1 MVTNINHPLPPF
13 ILPTPLFKDLETLPL
28 NVPPL
33 PKPPEA
39 SIFEKLGLLV
49 VDLIF
54 LCTLIPFVIRLIVRR
69 ISTENE
75 NKLLY
80 ELQELKWRGLIPSDY
95 ANALMLL
102 HADSNELKRL
112 TNELLSTL
120 PENKTKGLDQPEL
133 LDLIQKSPHLG
144 FKKLKEHLQIA
155 SFYELKNAT
164 PLKDSPILIG
174 QAERIQKIFDK
185 FSEGVQTSDNKRKE
199 LYQSILKERSITLIS
214 NWIEKKKA
222 GGEISR
228 LEAESLREGLS
239 DPQNF
244 LKQMKDLASQKV
256 DENGEKIGKYFWKE
270 LLANLNQIDG
280 KRSLSEVGK
289 LLNSIYFYEDT
300 LQFLTRV
307 QESILTA
314 GQITENDKK
323 ELFALEA
330 RFIDAAAIDL
340 AYNPKLEYS
349 FRQVLGQIRGRLRN
363 ISDTINSEEIAQAG
377 VSKKEEGDHEHS
389 LCGCHFSLAD
399 RRIKQIDLPKQDIIQ
414 RQVVD
419 ISRSRLNLLANIK
432 KQTNEKAELKLELGR
447 VSDLTRINEIE
458 LKIASLKARISELK
472 AKAKDLED
480 SEKGQ
485 KKIIESVAKP
495 AILGF
500 TCSFGAG
507 HNMACQGV
515 AKLLGNRNIHFGCA
529 DLTTDVLLPASFIQ
543 NLGKRFGQDWR
554 LTDALNYIARKQLFI
569 LPRIF
574 KWFESFFGSIFSIFK
589 SNRAEAPVDSYE
601 KELLRKR
608 ILMENPDQI
617 FAFYHMD
624 LKAVLEVGEEMGLP
638 VTYIATDL
646 NTKMEELFGDIPP
659 SHPNFT
665 VVTASNLP
673 ISLNTANPIH
683 KSRVRVSSGAARP
696 LIYKKTEETEI
707 EKMRQERNLGPDDP
721 VVMFM
726 AGGNGGHFPFP
737 EALSFS
743 KTWDKRIHLS
753 LILGA
758 STEFGTRFD
767 QLVRDGILTKEGA
780 YYKGSNPLVTIEL
793 VKDPAAG
800 TPACPYFV
808 GEGELSKMYDLCDVV
823 FSKPGGSTIVET
835 QIKNK
840 VLLIDHRQPLLPW
853 ENDNLDEMLKSG
865 RGLEL
870 KKEADFE
877 NELRA
882 SLARVQERKL
892 VSEDLAPPLA
902 DVLEDLIKNKN
913 R

>member
-1 MVTNINHPLPPF
+1 MVTNINPIPSFVLPIPLSND
-13 ILPTPLFKDLETLPL
+13 LKTPPL
-28 NVPPL
+28 NVAL
-33 PKPPEA
+33 PKAPQEP
-39 SIFEKLGLLV
+39 SFFKKLGRLV
-49 VDLIF
+49 VDIVF

-69 ISTENE
+69 ISMENH

-95 ANALMLL
+95 GNALMIL
-102 HADSNELKRL
+102 HADSNELKRI
-112 TNELLSTL
+112 TEELLSSL
-120 PENKTKGLDQPEL
+120 PESKTKGLNQPEL
-133 LDLIQKSPHLG
+133 LELIQKSPHLG

-155 SFYELKNAT
+155 SFYELQHVT
-164 PLKDSPILIG
+164 LLQDSPILKG
-174 QAERIQKIFDK
+174 QASRIQKIFSD
-185 FSEGVQTSDNKRKE
+185 FSEGVLTPENKKKE

-214 NWIEKKKA
+214 NWIEKKRVN
-222 GGEISR
+222 GEISS
-228 LEAESLREGLS
+228 LEAKSLRKGLS

-244 LKQMKDLASQKV
+244 LSRMKELAAQKV

-270 LLANLNQIDG
+270 LLETLDQIDG
-280 KRSLSEVGK
+280 KKSTEEIGK

-300 LQFLTRV
+300 LSFLTRV
-307 QESILTA
+307 QESVLRT
-314 GQITENDKK
+314 GQITENDKR

-330 RFIDAAAIDL
+330 RFIDAAVIDL

-363 ISDTINSEEIAQAG
+363 ISDTLNSEEIDHEV
-377 VSKKEEGDHEHS
+377 VSKQDEKDHEHS
-389 LCGCHFSLAD
+389 LCGCHFSFAD
-399 RRIKQIDLPKQDIIQ
+399 RKIKQIDLPKQDIIQ
-414 RQVVD
+414 RQIVD

-432 KQTNEKAELKLELGR
+432 KQQDEKAELKLERGR
-447 VSDLTRINEIE
+447 VTDLTRLGEIE
-458 LKIASLKARISELK
+458 LKIAALKAKVSELK

-485 KKIIESVAKP
+485 KEIIQGVAKP

-543 NLGKRFGQDWR
+543 NLGKKFGQDWR
-554 LTDALNYIARKQLFI
+554 MTDALNYIARKQLFI

-574 KWFESFFGSIFSIFK
+574 KWFESFLGSIFSIFK

-608 ILMENPDQI
+608 ILLENPDQI

-624 LKAVLEVGEEMGLP
+624 LKAVLEVAEEMGLP

-673 ISLNTANPIH
+673 ISLKTASPIH
-683 KSRVRVSSGAARP
+683 KSKVKVSSGAARP
-696 LIYKKTEETEI
+696 LIYKKTEEAEI
-707 EKMRQERNLGPDDP
+707 EKMRKERNLGKDDP

-737 EALSFS
+737 EALCFS

-767 QLVRDGILTKEGA
+767 RLVKEGILKKEGA

-800 TPACPYFV
+800 TLACPYFV

-870 KKEADFE
+870 KKETDFE
-877 NELRA
+877 SELKA
-882 SLARVQERKL
+882 SLTRVQERKL
-892 VSEDLAPPLA
+892 VREEQAPPLA
-902 DVLEDLIKNKN
+902 EVLEDLIKNKN